1 MIKEIIIY
9 HFLHHV
15 VIHEVA
21 IANVVIA
28 LLSDLH
34 SKMLVECLGLV
45 AAINI

>member
-21 IANVVIA
+21 IADIVVA
-28 LLSDLH
+28 LLADLH
-34 SKMLVECLGLV
+34 SIVECLGLV
-45 AAINI
+45 AAINM